1 MSEISGTDTNS
12 KLLQLNRL
20 LKELGKAAVAYSGG
34 VDSTF
39 LLKVAH
45 NQLGIN
51 TIGIYVDSPLQ
62 PSSEKEEAI
71 KMANS
76 IGAGNYIVQINPLVK
91 EEFRKN
97 PQDRCYFCKRFIF
110 GEIISTAKEK
120 GFSNVVDGSNHDDKN
135 DYRPGKRALKEYGIR
150 SPLQEVGLTKEE
162 IRKLSRELKLP
173 TWDKDAYACLAS
185 RIPFNSEI
193 TEERLNQIDETEKIL
208 IGLGYHKVR
217 ARFFGSKVKIEVR
230 SDQIKKLRK
239 DLKSE
244 QIQNAIYKIGFT
256 GIMVDP
262 LGYRQGSLNKP
273 NQ

>member
-1 MSEISGTDTNS
+1 M
-12 KLLQLNRL
+12 
-20 LKELGKAAVAYSGG
+20 AVAYSGG

-39 LLKVAH
+39 LLKVSH

-51 TIGIYVDSPLQ
+51 TIGIYVDSPLL
-62 PSSEKEEAI
+62 PFREKEEAI

-76 IGAGNYIVQINPLVK
+76 IGVRNYIVQIDPLLK

-110 GEIISTAKEK
+110 GEIIRTAREK
-120 GFSNVVDGSNHDDKN
+120 GFPYVVDGSNHDDKN
-135 DYRPGKRALKEYGIR
+135 DYRPGKRALKEYDIR
-150 SPLQEVGLTKEE
+150 SPLQEVRLTKEE
-162 IRKLSRELKLP
+162 IRNLSRELNLP

-193 TEERLNQIDETEKIL
+193 TQERLNQIDETEKIL
-208 IGLGYHKVR
+208 IGLGYHNVR

-230 SDQIKKLRK
+230 SDQIKKLQN

-244 QIQNAIYKIGFT
+244 EIQDAIYKTGFT
-256 GIMVDP
+256 EIVVDQ

-273 NQ
+273 NR